1 VSLRGH
7 KREAAEMLARNALA
21 ASRRPFTFTSGL
33 SARHMSRLSPA
44 YWSSEVSKWIT
55 MEKGGQEARKSRG
68 QPTRDQNFDHE
79 KWGLHK
85 EPNRHI
91 RHVVT
96 WGYSAATQRILFPDL
111 MLIFSHASALT
122 IYNDLAESP
131 IYMPPE
137 PIVLPSVA
145 LGLLVTFRTN
155 TANGRYSEARQLW
168 GEIVNTSRDIT
179 RIALQ
184 WLPQSQDDAF
194 GHAQAA
200 KVCRICKAFNIV
212 LKYHLT
218 IDGGNPDTRIHR
230 DDPEIAT
237 KIKGELEEEL
247 IKFCFDP
254 NDPVQAEELKQLMA
268 SSHRPLWT
276 LQQMGNATHAG
287 IWARCGDRPD
297 RAIRDAHILER
308 HYQRLCGAMG
318 ACERIHRTP
327 IPTAFTR
334 HASRFLMVWCNAMP
348 LVLWPIVGN
357 ATPLAAIF
365 VSWAML
371 GTEDIGIQVEEPFDV
386 LPLFQYCQGIAATC
400 DGLVKDANL
409 GRIQLSLDLGNVHT
423 GPQILP
429 PEHSMAAIGRPQLA
443 ATA

>member
-1 VSLRGH
+1 
-7 KREAAEMLARNALA
+7 MLASRVARGALS
-21 ASRRPFTFTSGL
+21 ASRRKVGL
-33 SARHMSRLSPA
+33 PDVRAMSYFSPMA
-44 YWSSEVSKWIT
+44 WKEEVDKWIM
-55 MEKGGQEARKSRG
+55 MEKGGQEKRKFRG

-79 KWGLHK
+79 KWRLHK
-85 EPNRHI
+85 EPRRHV

-111 MLIFSHASALT
+111 MLIFSSASILT
-122 IYNDLAESP
+122 VYNDFAEVP
-131 IYMPPE
+131 VYMPPE

-155 TANGRYSEARQLW
+155 TANSRYDEARKLW

-184 WLPQSQDDAF
+184 WLPQSKDDTF
-194 GHAQAA
+194 GHACAA
-200 KVCRICKAFNIV
+200 KVHRINKAFNIV

-218 IDGGNPDTRIHR
+218 IDGGNPDARVAR
-230 DDPEIAT
+230 DDPDLP
-237 KIKGELEEEL
+237 KIVKDELREEL
-247 IKFCFDP
+247 IKHCFDP
-254 NDPVQAEELKQLMA
+254 TDPVMAEELEQCMESA
-268 SSHRPLWT
+268 HRPLWT
-276 LQQMGNATHAG
+276 LQQMTDATHAG

-297 RAIRDAHILER
+297 RAIRDCHLLER

-357 ATPLAAIF
+357 ATPLAAVF

-386 LPLFQYCQGIAATC
+386 LPLFQYCQGIAATT
-400 DGLVKDANL
+400 DGLVKNAQAGQINYS
-409 GRIQLSLDLGNVHT
+409 IDLGCVHT

-429 PEHSMAAIGRPQLA
+429 PKESMAALGKA
-443 ATA
+443 A